1 MLCFYLLLANYK
13 YFSFKHHHSF
23 FTSPTANG
31 RDGEAASSY
40 FTFAMASKPL
50 ENDGQDKREAAQHDT
65 HALNSI
71 FANRKSRDTSGIHL

>member
-50 ENDGQDKREAAQHDT
+50 END
-65 HALNSI
+65 
-71 FANRKSRDTSGIHL
+71 